1 MQNKNHIELAD
12 IFHAGF
18 APYCLEKGP
27 VPLHHYKV
35 AQAIMDCRTSN
46 MGGHIDCCDECGHEQ
61 ISYNSCRNR
70 HCPRCQAFARAKWV
84 EDRIKELLPVRY
96 FHVVFTIPHELN
108 HFALQNKKAF
118 YSILFKAVSETLNE
132 LANDP
137 ERLGVTSGFIAIL
150 HTWGQNLMDHPH
162 IHCIVPGGG
171 LKETKKGAKWKHS
184 RKDFIFPFRVMAS
197 LFKGKLLAYF
207 KKAFDTGEIKCWG
220 ILQNYREKSCNFKS
234 LLDSLYKTDWV
245 VYAKPP
251 FAGPEAVIK
260 YLGNYTHRIAI
271 SNARLVS
278 VENGKVNFKWKSYAD
293 DNKTKLMTL
302 PIAEFI
308 RRFLLHVLPKGFMR
322 IRQYGFLSN
331 RVRSI
336 KLKLC
341 MELLGKQYERPASRP
356 QKWHEVILELKGED
370 RTICPVCRKGRL
382 RFKEKLLKS
391 EYSSAA

>member
-1 MQNKNHIELAD
+1 
-12 IFHAGF
+12 
-18 APYCLEKGP
+18 
-27 VPLHHYKV
+27 
-35 AQAIMDCRTSN
+35 
-46 MGGHIDCCDECGHEQ
+46 
-61 ISYNSCRNR
+61 
-70 HCPRCQAFARAKWV
+70 V

-118 YSILFKAVSETLNE
+118 YTILFRAVSETLNE

-171 LKETKKGAKWKHS
+171 LKETKKGTKWKHS
-184 RKDFIFPFRVMAS
+184 RSDFILPDKVMAA
-197 LFKGKLLAYF
+197 LFRPKLLDYF
-207 KKAFDTGEIKCWG
+207 KQAIRSGEIKCWG
-220 ILQNYREKSCNFKS
+220 KLKHFTDRPANLKS
-234 LLDSLYKTDWV
+234 LLDSLYRKKWV
-245 VYAKPP
+245 VSARPS

-278 VENGKVNFKWKSYAD
+278 MENGKVTFRWKSYAD
-293 DNKTKLMTL
+293 DNKIKLMTL
-302 PIAEFI
+302 PVTEFI

-336 KLKLC
+336 KLALC
-341 MELLGKQYERPASRP
+341 MELLGKQYEKPASRP

-370 RTICPVCRKGRL
+370 RTICPVCKKGRL

-391 EYSSAA
+391 AYSSAA